1 MADKGSSI
9 GQLVF
14 WSLTVD
20 DPTEAIFVAMTRL
33 VLVTAINQS
42 RLESTQS
49 TLEVC
54 TQNHYSPST
63 LEISLVALVS

>member
-1 MADKGSSI
+1 MADKGSSK

-14 WSLTVD
+14 WSLTMD

-49 TLEVC
+49 TL
-54 TQNHYSPST
+54 
-63 LEISLVALVS
+63 